1 MTSNPFDTIM
11 SCLDTPLIVVTA
23 AAGPERAGCLVGFH
37 GQSSI
42 EPARYAVWLSKAN
55 YTYRVALRSTHL
67 GIHFLTS
74 HDLGLAELFGTQT
87 GDRTDKFADLR
98 NEPGA
103 GAVPVLQQSANRLVA
118 RRTVLLDEEVT
129 MSASSPN
136 RWRRSP
142 ANHSSRS
149 GCPRPPTSP
158 PATTTGNARRSLA
171 AGQRCPAMRGC
182 QDWWLG

>member
-103 GAVPVLQQSANRLVA
+103 GAVPVLQQCANRLVA
-118 RRTVLLDEEVT
+118 RRTVLLDEGGDHVCLITEPVET
-129 MSASSPN
+129 LASESFQPLRLSQAAHLTPGHDN
-136 RWRRSP
+136 RER
-142 ANHSSRS
+142 
-149 GCPRPPTSP
+149 
-158 PATTTGNARRSLA
+158 
-171 AGQRCPAMRGC
+171 
-182 QDWWLG
+182 